1 MQSCMDEDAE
11 GRLGMT
17 DIRFDRPLYGAS
29 EAAAYV
35 GVTTPTIRRW
45 SDVITQIDANAAG
58 KTIPFAGLAE
68 ATVVRELRDAG
79 LSLRAIREANERLKE
94 SLRMSHPLIY
104 RNLAHDGREIL
115 CRIDGSW
122 ERARDRNLGIP
133 DIIEVGLQ
141 RVSLWG
147 DDDLPARLRIDWY
160 GCEVIID
167 PRLSGGHP
175 LHWQSG
181 ARVEDILGL
190 VRAGDSVDVAAE
202 EFGLSPEEVQTLV
215 LADYRRVA

>member
-1 MQSCMDEDAE
+1 
-11 GRLGMT
+11 MT

-29 EAAAYV
+29 EAAKYI

-45 SDVITQIDANAAG
+45 EDVITKLDANQAG

-68 ATVVRELRDAG
+68 ASVVRELRDAG
-79 LSLRAIREANERLKE
+79 LSLRAIREANETLKE
-94 SLRMSHPLIY
+94 SLGMPHPLIY

-115 CRIDGSW
+115 CRFDDGW
-122 ERARDRNLGIP
+122 ERARDRNTGIP
-133 DIIEVGLQ
+133 EIIEVGLQ

-147 DDDLPARLRIDWY
+147 DDDLPERLRIDWY

-175 LHWQSG
+175 VHWQSG

-190 VRAGDSVDVAAE
+190 VRAGDSVNVAAA
-202 EFGLSPEEVQTLV
+202 EFGLSTEEVQTLI